1 MREAYI
7 TAVYSCRVD
16 SFFTCSFKA
25 YIHYTIYLFY
35 FKLLFSFILL
45 CGTMFFSQLYL
56 GQVLELKNEANA
68 NLPKIAVA
76 TWGWL
81 QEQINPHR
89 IPF

>member
-1 MREAYI
+1 M
-7 TAVYSCRVD
+7 
-16 SFFTCSFKA
+16 
-25 YIHYTIYLFY
+25 
-35 FKLLFSFILL
+35 LFSFILL
-45 CGTMFFSQLYL
+45 CGAMSFSQLYL

>member
-1 MREAYI
+1 
-7 TAVYSCRVD
+7 
-16 SFFTCSFKA
+16 
-25 YIHYTIYLFY
+25 
-35 FKLLFSFILL
+35 
-45 CGTMFFSQLYL
+45 MFFSQLYL

-89 IPF
+89 ILFKNIKLQSTLLYYWILLIP